1 MHNWHPPAQVL
12 NCVELLIILYE
23 FFFEKQIGY
32 GAMLNLAVAIAKAD
46 GSAYCAIHE
55 PMKSKICCSLGK
67 ELKLSYR
74 FKHKHLFLTPV

>member
-32 GAMLNLAVAIAKAD
+32 GVMLNRGFASTDPRIPALNTNFSICGDDVGTDLDFTA
-46 GSAYCAIHE
+46 GFAYN
-55 PMKSKICCSLGK
+55 
-67 ELKLSYR
+67 
-74 FKHKHLFLTPV
+74 